1 MGSRRVSNYS
11 QKGRVSIHSALV
23 STSGSVRGEALMG
36 VLKKSV
42 LKVSRAHSFAKG
54 MDQEAVSRIHC
65 KVYLFLVLTKSL
77 ILELFII
84 FHCMPCFDMNNKSL
98 LC

>member
-23 STSGSVRGEALMG
+23 STSGSVRSEALMG

-54 MDQEAVSRIHC
+54 MDQEAVSRIHR
-65 KVYLFLVLTKSL
+65 KVNLFLVVSFNKIT
-77 ILELFII
+77 II
-84 FHCMPCFDMNNKSL
+84 GVIYIYYLPLHAL
-98 LC
+98 LRYE